1 LIKNDRGKT
10 KAALPTIIR
19 TSSIELTATDV
30 PGLQKAKSIM
40 HIKYIDCSYI
50 LLEKYIRL
58 LFLIT
63 IRFNK
68 SRTHNCKD

>member
-1 LIKNDRGKT
+1 LIRNDRGKT

-19 TSSIELTATDV
+19 ASSIELTATDV

-40 HIKYIDCSYI
+40 HVKYIDCSYI
-50 LLEKYIRL
+50 LFEKYRL